1 MEVVKESAPVYK
13 LERPKTSYMDLT
25 QTRARKLYNP
35 QYISKISTR
44 LDKPY
49 YRKAKSPSPTQK
61 VSRVVEYENKY
72 ASKKV

>member
-1 MEVVKESAPVYK
+1 
-13 LERPKTSYMDLT
+13 MDLT

-61 VSRVVEYENKY
+61 ISRVIEYENKY
-72 ASKKV
+72 TSKKV